1 MHRSCIL
8 NELYIYSAKHVGVN
22 NNLHDNLTYPDQIRY
37 YKSHTGNFA
46 MNFRTL
52 HLINPIIRAVT
63 EAGYSRPTEMQCEVI
78 PAILEG
84 RDVIGYAEPGT
95 EKTAAFIMPVLQ
107 LLKKKS
113 AEHNRIRALILVP
126 TKERVLQ
133 MEDHLNLYS
142 KYLPLSQLSV
152 FGGIEATG
160 QLAALKNRIDILIA
174 TPERL
179 MELIEKRSVDLSGI
193 EIMVADEADRML
205 EEQGCEDKLRHFV
218 QLMPKRRQV
227 VLFSETMLKNI
238 QAMAAIILRNPIQ
251 INITNDRG
259 TAVNIQQPADFI
271 KQEYTTGLLLTG
283 RA

>member
-1 MHRSCIL
+1 
-8 NELYIYSAKHVGVN
+8 
-22 NNLHDNLTYPDQIRY
+22 
-37 YKSHTGNFA
+37 

-78 PAILEG
+78 PAILAG
-84 RDVIGYAEPGT
+84 RDIIGYAEPGT
-95 EKTAAFIMPVLQ
+95 EKTAAFMMPVLQ

-160 QLAALKNRIDILIA
+160 QLAALKKRIDILIA
-174 TPERL
+174 TPDRL

-205 EEQGCEDKLRHFV
+205 QEKACEDKLRHFI
-218 QLMPKRRQV
+218 QLMPKRRQL
-227 VLFSETMLKNI
+227 VLFSETRLKNI
-238 QAMAAIILRNPIQ
+238 QAMADIILRNPLE
-251 INITNDRG
+251 INITNDRR

-271 KQEYTTGLLLTG
+271 KQKYTTGLLVTG